1 MICAQLVSFVVMRQP
16 NQACFSLKFNLGLVG
31 NTWPGMLQLA
41 EADGAFVAGR
51 KAVSLGGHGLAPAT
65 PQNSLKRSFARSFS
79 VLVPRNEVGET
90 SATVQYDKNR
100 TRLDLDSV
108 ETLESSPSWPDA
120 QPRSQDLFISPVRP
134 TASPGSLRLAQLSPK
149 VPSQTQTQAMS
160 TQPRV
165 APSQAPVRRAPTES
179 ARESHRESGSDVE
192 TGDNQPEKFD
202 KYYHRTFDR
211 IANVCEWGG
220 FDLLACNSGAQD
232 AAVLQ
237 AQSWIQPGIQRGIEV
252 VAIGVG
258 ASLVYTR
265 ESTCPPN
272 SQLSPKVFYC
282 RFLKL
287 CPNDFLKR

>member
-1 MICAQLVSFVVMRQP
+1 M
-16 NQACFSLKFNLGLVG
+16 
-31 NTWPGMLQLA
+31 
-41 EADGAFVAGR
+41 
-51 KAVSLGGHGLAPAT
+51 
-65 PQNSLKRSFARSFS
+65 ARRTTS
-79 VLVPRNEVGET
+79 VPRPVHQPC
-90 SATVQYDKNR
+90 AP
-100 TRLDLDSV
+100 DSF
-108 ETLESSPSWPDA
+108 TWFPSTGPA
-120 QPRSQDLFISPVRP
+120 
-134 TASPGSLRLAQLSPK
+134 
-149 VPSQTQTQAMS
+149 PSQTQTQAMS

-258 ASLVYTR
+258 ASLVHTR